1 MFDENFELKK
11 AHQYHQWNMPELYYE
26 KKIEIAK
33 DKYMGV
39 LMVDSCLM
47 LCANWTYAGDTGGH
61 MRRLTR
67 AHRLRDVVCNDP
79 VVTQKGNDQYEWL
92 NKTMNE
98 WAKDDSIVWKATV
111 LHHPMWGKWY
121 PDFQNIVSNYLPLLQ
136 EFKFDLYLNGHEH
149 VVSFAHYD
157 YAQVPKAPHHMHTI
171 SLNGYECE
179 PDVETFFEPT
189 EERRLVY

>member
-1 MFDENFELKK
+1 MMTLFERKHLKNLPVWAIRGNHDCMFDENFELKK

-79 VVTQKGNDQYEWL
+79 VVT
-92 NKTMNE
+92 
-98 WAKDDSIVWKATV
+98 
-111 LHHPMWGKWY
+111 
-121 PDFQNIVSNYLPLLQ
+121 
-136 EFKFDLYLNGHEH
+136 
-149 VVSFAHYD
+149 
-157 YAQVPKAPHHMHTI
+157 
-171 SLNGYECE
+171 
-179 PDVETFFEPT
+179 
-189 EERRLVY
+189 